1 MCVVYSPMTR
11 YSTAMRSVYT
21 LVALLLAAP
30 FAAPGARAQSSAAIA
45 ADAAISADFAAD
57 DGQSYFSQSWLTDTM
72 EKRTA
77 ATIAEVPRVF
87 YQYYVVPDNPTHNS
101 ALSRNQMYRDF
112 ASVGGK
118 DVVKP
123 LLWILNRRD
132 IDEVS
137 PGDTIVVPTQ
147 FSLDFRA
154 YSPFPRYYPGAQNL
168 NKVVILDKSIQAWGA
183 YEHGELA
190 RWGIISTGAQSN
202 RTPSGRFNVNW
213 KEEERVSTLS
223 PGYGSAAP
231 GAELWTMYWVM
242 NLHETRGIHM
252 HQYALPT
259 SGPASHGCIRMLD
272 PDAQWLYHWTDGWQV
287 ENQRDPISSVGAKIV
302 SEGTMVLI
310 IGHDISEPPEPY
322 AMRDRYP
329 VLNMVSL
336 PPDPYGVPAGSPQQ
350 EQFDRRRRAS

>member
-1 MCVVYSPMTR
+1 
-11 YSTAMRSVYT
+11 MRIASACL
-21 LVALLLAAP
+21 LVLLAAP
-30 FAAPGARAQSSAAIA
+30 LVHAQRTAAALA
-45 ADAAISADFAAD
+45 ADAAISEDFRAD
-57 DGQSYFSQSWLTDTM
+57 DGQSYFSQTWLTDTM
-72 EKRTA
+72 ERRTSPS
-77 ATIAEVPRVF
+77 IRDVPRVF
-87 YQYYVVPDNPTHNS
+87 YQYYVVPRNATNNS
-101 ALSRNQMYRDF
+101 ALSRNQMYQDF

-137 PGDTIVVPTQ
+137 PGDTLIIPTA

-154 YSPFPRYYPGAQNL
+154 YSPFPRYYPGAASMA
-168 NKVVILDKSIQAWGA
+168 KVVILDKSIQAWGA
-183 YEHGELA
+183 YANGELM

-213 KEEERVSTLS
+213 KQEERVSTLS
-223 PGYGSAAP
+223 PGYGSTAP

-259 SGPASHGCIRMLD
+259 SGPASHGCIRLLD
-272 PDAQWLYHWTDGWQV
+272 PDAQWLYGWTDSWVV
-287 ENQRDPISSVGAKIV
+287 ENQRDPISSVGARITR
-302 SEGTMVLI
+302 EGTTVLI
-310 IGHDISEPPEPY
+310 IGHDISSPPEPFT
-322 AMRDRYP
+322 MREQYP

-336 PPDPYGVPAGSPQQ
+336 PPNPMAVPAGSPQQ
-350 EQFDRRRRAS
+350 TQFDRMRRGG

>member
-1 MCVVYSPMTR
+1 
-11 YSTAMRSVYT
+11 MRPV
-21 LVALLLAAP
+21 LAAFALLIAGPALAQP
-30 FAAPGARAQSSAAIA
+30 SAADRA
-45 ADAAISADFAAD
+45 ADAAISADLASD
-57 DGQSYFSQSWLTDTM
+57 PGSSYFSQAWLTETM
-72 EKRTA
+72 ESHA
-77 ATIAEVPRVF
+77 VADIADVPRVF

-112 ASVGGK
+112 ASIGGK
-118 DVVKP
+118 DVAKP

-132 IDEVS
+132 IDDVA
-137 PGDTIVVPTQ
+137 PGDTIIVPTQ
-147 FSLDFRA
+147 FSQDFRA
-154 YSPFPRYYPGAQNL
+154 YSPFPRYYPGGRDL
-168 NKVVILDKSIQAWGA
+168 PKIVFLDKSIQAWGA

-213 KEEERVSTLS
+213 KQEERVSTLS
-223 PGYGSAAP
+223 PGFGSNDP
-231 GAELWTMYWVM
+231 TAELWTMYWVM

-272 PDAQWLYHWTDGWQV
+272 PDAQWLYTWTDGWNV
-287 ENQRDPISSVGAKIV
+287 RNQRDPISSVGAQI
-302 SEGTMVLI
+302 ERPGTPVLI
-310 IGHDISEPPEPY
+310 IGHDISEPPRPY

-336 PPDPYGVPAGSPQQ
+336 PPDPYAVPAGSPQQ
-350 EQFDRRRRAS
+350 EQFDRQRRGG